1 MYNFSI
7 IIPLYNESKRLP
19 NLILKLSEYLKNFK
33 YNYELILVDDG
44 SKDDT
49 LEIIKSF
56 QQTNKKIKIVSGP
69 HIGQFHS
76 IIKGIENAE
85 YEYSIILEG
94 DLSADPKYLSQ
105 MIECLPSYDLV
116 TGSRY
121 LKGSNVSHKSISRD
135 LLSKI
140 FIVLFVI
147 LFKSKLTDPQFSFK
161 IYKNTYFL
169 DIAKYLLSRSDGMKS
184 TEMML
189 YHEAYGYRIKEISI
203 DYSFVE
209 SDRNLPK
216 GKIFYT
222 LKTATLGLL
231 DVWKSCKR
239 KYKDNNFKKKVTR
252 FNFL

>member
-7 IIPLYNESKRLP
+7 IIPLYNESIRLP
-19 NLILKLSEYLKNFK
+19 NLILKLSEYLKNFE

-44 SKDDT
+44 SEDNT

-56 QQTNKKIKIVSGP
+56 QQTNKKIKVVSGP

-76 IIKGIENAE
+76 IIKGIKNANND
-85 YEYSIILEG
+85 YSIILEG

-105 MIECLPSYDLV
+105 MIEYLPDYDLV

-121 LKGSNVSHKSISRD
+121 LNNSKVLHKSVSRD

-140 FIVLFVI
+140 FIILFFS
-147 LFKSKLTDPQFSFK
+147 LFKSKLSDPQFSFK
-161 IYKNTYFL
+161 IYKNKFFL
-169 DIAKYLLSRSDGMKS
+169 EIAKNLLSRSDGMKS

-189 YHEAYGYRIKEISI
+189 YHEAYGYKIKEIPI

-231 DVWKSCKR
+231 DVWKSCKK
-239 KYKDNNFKKKVTR
+239 KYKKGNFKKKITR

>member
-19 NLILKLSEYLKNFK
+19 NLTLKLSEYLKNFEF
-33 YNYELILVDDG
+33 NYELILVDDG
-44 SKDDT
+44 SEDDT

-56 QQTNKKIKIVSGP
+56 QQTNKKIKIVSGL

-76 IIKGIENAE
+76 IIKGVKNAI
-85 YEYSIILEG
+85 YDYSIILEG
-94 DLSADPKYLSQ
+94 DLSADPKYLSK
-105 MIECLPSYDLV
+105 MIRYLPEYDLI
-116 TGSRY
+116 TGTRY
-121 LKGSNVSHKSISRD
+121 LNSSKVSHKSISRD

-140 FIVLFVI
+140 FMFLFVI
-147 LFKSKLTDPQFSFK
+147 LFKSKLSDPQFSFK
-161 IYKNTYFL
+161 IYKNAYFL
-169 DIAKYLLSRSDGMKS
+169 DIVKFLSSRSDGMKS

-189 YHEAYGYRIKEISI
+189 YHEAYGYKIKEIPI
-203 DYSFVE
+203 DYSFVK

-231 DVWKSCKR
+231 DVWKSCKK
-239 KYKDNNFKKKVTR
+239 KYKDNNFKKRVTR